1 MEVDLAS
8 DVAPLHS
15 ADPANQIIL
24 ALDGMAPD
32 QALAFSAQ
40 VEGLRWVKV
49 GLELFVQAGPEVV
62 AQLREQGLRVF
73 LDLKFHD
80 IPATM
85 AGACRRAAAL
95 GAELITV
102 HACAGSEALNAA
114 QSAAVEGA
122 QSSGQPSPT
131 LLAVTVLTSW
141 EEQRLQ
147 RELAISQSIAA
158 RVSALAQLSA
168 TAGIGGCVCSPWEA
182 AALRAQHPEPFALI
196 TPGIRLKGAAVGDQA
211 RVMGPAEAISAG
223 ASQLVIGRPITSA
236 DDPSAAFTACCRE
249 LRT

>member
-1 MEVDLAS
+1 MRVVRRRC
-8 DVAPLHS
+8 VATSFS
-15 ADPANQIIL
+15 AESAERIIV

-102 HACAGSEALNAA
+102 HACAGSEALQAA
-114 QSAAVEGA
+114 QAAAVEGA
-122 QSSGQPSPT
+122 QSTGQPVPT
-131 LLAVTVLTSW
+131 LVGGDGAH
-141 EEQRLQ
+141 
-147 RELAISQSIAA
+147 
-158 RVSALAQLSA
+158 QL
-168 TAGIGGCVCSPWEA
+168 GGTA
-182 AALRAQHPEPFALI
+182 AATGTCHQPGHCRAGVGL
-196 TPGIRLKGAAVGDQA
+196 GAAVGECWHRRL
-211 RVMGPAEAISAG
+211 RVFTVGSRG
-223 ASQLVIGRPITSA
+223 ATGSTSGAVCLGNAWDPPQRCCSGRSSPG
-236 DDPSAAFTACCRE
+236 DGAC
-249 LRT
+249 

>member
-1 MEVDLAS
+1 MAS
-8 DVAPLHS
+8 LRS
-15 ADPANQIIL
+15 ALPADRIIV

-49 GLELFVQAGPEVV
+49 GLELFLQAGPEVV

-80 IPATM
+80 IPVTM

-102 HACAGSEALNAA
+102 HACAGNEALQAA
-114 QSAAVEGA
+114 QTAAVEGA
-122 QSSGQPSPT
+122 QSSGQRVPT

-147 RELAISQSIAA
+147 RELAIAQAIAE
-158 RVSALAQLSA
+158 RVPALAQLSA
-168 TAGIGGCVCSPWEA
+168 TAGIGGCVCSPLEA
-182 AALRAQHPEPFALI
+182 AALRAQHPEPFALV
-196 TPGIRLKGAAVGDQA
+196 TPGIRPKGAAVGDQA

-223 ASQLVIGRPITSA
+223 ASQLVIGRPITKA
-236 DDPSAAFTACCRE
+236 EDPSDAFAACCAE
-249 LRT
+249 LRTGS